1 MHGNKGFLQPC
12 KKGAINIQNTP
23 GYIQYADSQKLSP
36 SYENVSDLTSFF
48 FGYIFF
54 RTLIPLILFL
64 ETLYGSPYTILGKKS
79 QEFKTFLPKF
89 LFPGFF
95 TDTFFR

>member
-12 KKGAINIQNTP
+12 KKGAIDIQNTP

-48 FGYIFF
+48 LGYIFF
-54 RTLIPLILFL
+54 RTLIPVIFIGQSDLIFNHFV
-64 ETLYGSPYTILGKKS
+64 YWQPHIILGK
-79 QEFKTFLPKF
+79 QI
-89 LFPGFF
+89 PGI
-95 TDTFFR
+95 